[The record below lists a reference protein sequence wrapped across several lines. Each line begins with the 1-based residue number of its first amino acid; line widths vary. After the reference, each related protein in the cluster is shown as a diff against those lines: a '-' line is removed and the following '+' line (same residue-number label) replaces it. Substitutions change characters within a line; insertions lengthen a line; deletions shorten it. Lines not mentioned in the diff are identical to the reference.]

1 MVQSATDG
9 KLLPMVRTP
18 PLPANRSRK
27 PLYMAIAFE
36 GGLGLLAVVLAWLL
50 AVSWWDRLTIDANG
64 VAWGVA
70 ATGPM
75 LLGMLVVRRSRWRP
89 LVRLNAVAEHLVDEL
104 FAGASVV
111 DLAIVSLLAGVGEEL
126 LFRGVLQAWL
136 SGRIDPVAALLLA
149 SALFGM
155 AHWITKTYA
164 VVATLIGVYL
174 GWLFLHF
181 DNLLV
186 PIVAHGLYDFVALT
200 IVMRGRRP
208 V

>member
-1 MVQSATDG
+1 
-9 KLLPMVRTP
+9 
-18 PLPANRSRK
+18 
-27 PLYMAIAFE
+27 MAMAFE
-36 GGLGLLAVVLAWLL
+36 GGLCLLAMALGWLL
-50 AVSWWDRLTIDANG
+50 AVSWWDRLTIDASD
-64 VAWGVA
+64 VAWGIA

-89 LVRLNAVAEHLVDEL
+89 FVRLNAVTEHLADEL
-104 FAGASVV
+104 FAGATVV

-136 SGRIDPVAALLLA
+136 SAPIGPVAAVLLA

-164 VVATLIGVYL
+164 LLAILIGVYL

-186 PIVAHGLYDFVALT
+186 PIVAHGLYDFVALM
-200 IVMRGRRP
+200 IVMQGRRP
-208 V
+208 VV